1 MRHDSNG
8 NLLIPNPIYKA
19 KMKWRESRKITL
31 TIHEAKTI
39 SALLENYRLSLKHTD
54 WDTDWVMK
62 AENWIDS
69 QLYGQIKLNGKWVK
83 I

>member
-8 NLLIPNPIYKA
+8 NLLIPNPIYRA
-19 KMKWRESRKITL
+19 KMKWRNSRKITL

-39 SALLENYRLSLKHTD
+39 SALLENYRLSLEHDD
-54 WDTDWVMK
+54 WDTDWVLK

-69 QLYGQIKLNGKWVK
+69 QLYGKIKINGKWVEV
-83 I
+83 